1 MRRLGPWLR
10 IGVGVGILVALV
22 AHLGSAPVVA
32 GLRALDAGSALAAL
46 AIGLLTTVLSACR
59 WCLVARGLGLSLPLR
74 AAVADCYRALFLNS
88 VLPVGVLGDVHRAVS
103 SGRRAGDVG
112 RGVRAVALE
121 RCAGL
126 VVTVVG
132 GVAVLLSRPE
142 VLAAATGRPG
152 RGVLVALVVV
162 LAAVAGT
169 AVWMRRAPHASRL
182 RSALRTGLA
191 DARAGVFSRSTG
203 PWVVLLSVATLT
215 GYLALFVVAARAAGC
230 RAPLGE
236 LLSVLVPAL
245 LAMALP
251 VNVGGWGPR
260 EAVATLVFGAGG
272 LGPAQGLTAALVYGV
287 LSLIAC
293 LPGGVLL
300 LLRPGQEMPHRR
312 RRHPGGSPGLRSR
325 CRDAIRSSQPGVDV
339 AGPARRAET
348 VEQFYEVARVQPA
361 VAGQAH
367 RLDG

>member
-1 MRRLGPWLR
+1 
-10 IGVGVGILVALV
+10 
-22 AHLGSAPVVA
+22 
-32 GLRALDAGSALAAL
+32 
-46 AIGLLTTVLSACR
+46 
-59 WCLVARGLGLSLPLR
+59 
-74 AAVADCYRALFLNS
+74 
-88 VLPVGVLGDVHRAVS
+88 VLGDVHRAVS

-126 VVTVVG
+126 VVSVVG

-162 LAAVAGT
+162 LAAVAVT
-169 AVWMRRAPHASRL
+169 AVSTRRAPHASRL

-203 PWVVLLSVATLT
+203 PGVVLLSVATLT

-260 EAVATLVFGAGG
+260 EAVATLAFGAGG

-300 LLRPGQEMPHRR
+300 LARPGQKTPHRR
-312 RRHPGGSPGLRSR
+312 RRHPGGSSGLRSR
-325 CRDAIRSSQPGVDV
+325 CRDAVRSSQPGVDV